1 MKHILKSMLI
11 VALLFIAICFILC
24 VMFYQYI
31 PFNKVVPS
39 NVQKYQ
45 TSTTVSEILDSEV
58 SGVQMQN
65 ITMEMTP
72 QDVSTYLSARTYTAG
87 KANPFEYYNEYLEDG
102 SKARGYYTNTYSPTG
117 NNEAFYNAEALTQGG
132 YAIIPA
138 NATDTT
144 SGTTTTSSGS
154 DSSNHF
160 YNRNSTK

>member
-1 MKHILKSMLI
+1 MKHIIKSMLI
-11 VALLFIAICFILC
+11 VTLLFIAICFILC

-87 KANPFEYYNEYLEDG
+87 KANPFEYYN
-102 SKARGYYTNTYSPTG
+102 
-117 NNEAFYNAEALTQGG
+117 
-132 YAIIPA
+132 
-138 NATDTT
+138 
-144 SGTTTTSSGS
+144 
-154 DSSNHF
+154 
-160 YNRNSTK
+160 